1 MIRNAPVAPGP
12 VLIVEDSPVQAE
24 MLRRIVEGAGYE
36 VLLAGDGAA
45 ALALARLRRPAAVV
59 SDVNM
64 PVMDGYEL
72 CRRLHGE
79 AGLADVP
86 VILLT
91 SLADTGDVIRGLN
104 AGADCY
110 VTKPFDEALLL
121 ASLRSQIEAPQ
132 AVPGD
137 GGHGPMQL
145 RIGDDVHPVTP
156 RDARQLVG
164 LLVSTYESAVYQNRL
179 LRNTQDRLLAA
190 NRELEDSNRT
200 LEAAYAELRETQSR
214 LVQAA
219 KMASLGELVAGVA
232 HEINNPLAF
241 VLNHHATV
249 SRALVQVEE
258 EARPHLTPERA
269 RLLDKAG
276 ERLADMA
283 GGLERIRDL
292 VVKLRTFSR
301 LDAGEIRTIDVEE
314 AIESVLTLLQHRLRD
329 RIRVTRRFGAQCS
342 LDCYPGPFNQVV
354 MNLLAN
360 AVDAIDAA
368 ARDGEITITTM
379 QDEAMMRIEIADNGK
394 GMPDAVRERIFE
406 PFFTTKAVGEGT
418 GLGLSISFGIVRQH
432 GGTLEAFSEEGVGTR
447 MVVRLPLRQTVP
459 TAATN
464 TGAQT

>member
-1 MIRNAPVAPGP
+1 MIRNTPVAPGP

-72 CRRLHGE
+72 CRCLHGE

-110 VTKPFDEALLL
+110 VTKPYDEALVL
-121 ASLRSQIEAPQ
+121 ASLRSQIEAPPTT
-132 AVPGD
+132 PG
-137 GGHGPMQL
+137 GGRGPMRL
-145 RIGDDVHPVTP
+145 RIGDDVHEVVP

-164 LLVSTYESAVYQNRL
+164 LLVSTYESAVYQNRQ
-179 LRNTQDRLLAA
+179 LRSMQDRLLAA

-214 LVQAA
+214 LVQSA

-258 EARPHLTPERA
+258 EARPHLSPERM

-368 ARDGEITITTM
+368 AGEGEITITTL
-379 QDEAMMRIEIADNGK
+379 QEEDMMRIEIADNGK

-406 PFFTTKAVGEGT
+406 PFFTTKGVGEGT

-432 GGTLEAFSEEGVGTR
+432 GGSLEAFSEEGVGTR

-459 TAATN
+459 SAATN
-464 TGAQT
+464 TGAET